1 MGQFKSDVYGDVQ
14 MPTSFEQFIRLI
26 HEPKGVSSRFVRM
39 WRGQADIA
47 WPIHSAAYRR
57 IALTK
62 SLPTETDVR
71 LYEKR
76 LLERATHRG
85 FRNLDGKHL
94 SDFELLARLQ
104 HHGAATRLV
113 DATRNALVGLYFA
126 ASEYPRKTGLLLGL
140 HTDFLGGYEGGY
152 EGQFEYLPY
161 AEIFEKIEQ
170 YNCPQ
175 TWEPPNVSPRVA
187 AQHSQ
192 FLYSVVSSQKTGSLC
207 FEESEGSY
215 LAIAISPTMKTRAMK
230 ILSSVFDIRLLTL
243 FPDLDGFGSANSSR
257 ISQWNSRW

>member
-1 MGQFKSDVYGDVQ
+1 MRQFKSDVYGDVQ
-14 MPTSFEQFIRLI
+14 MPASFEQFIRLI
-26 HEPKGVSSRFVRM
+26 QEPKGVSSRFVRM

-71 LYEKR
+71 SYEKR
-76 LLERATHRG
+76 LLEHATHRG
-85 FRNLDGKHL
+85 FRDLNGKRL

-126 ASEYPRKTGLLLGL
+126 AAEHPKKTGLLLGI
-140 HTDFLGGYEGGY
+140 HTDFLGGYEGESEPRPY
-152 EGQFEYLPY
+152 ED
-161 AEIFEKIEQ
+161 IFEGLEQ
-170 YNCPQ
+170 FNHPQ

-207 FEESEGSY
+207 FEESKGSY

-230 ILSSVFDIRLLTL
+230 ILSSVFDMRLLTL
-243 FPDLDGFGSANSSR
+243 FPDLDGFGSANSSG
-257 ISQWNSRW
+257 SSHWNSRW